1 MKYKAVIFDLDG
13 VLCYTDQFHYRAW
26 KRLADEEE
34 IYFDKEINERL
45 RGVSRM
51 DSLEIILERAKRQY
65 DQTEKEMLAARK
77 NEYYVKLLQSITAD
91 ALADG
96 VTETL
101 RELKD
106 RGLKLAVGSSSKNTG
121 LILEKLSLTEYF
133 DVISDGVGLKNS
145 KPDPEV
151 FLKAAEMLRT
161 APQDC
166 LVVED
171 AAAGIEAAVRGGF
184 AGAAIGDAWNHPGCG
199 FKIEGLKEL
208 LNIVE

>member
-184 AGAAIGDAWNHPGCG
+184 ACAAIGDAWNHPGCG

>member
-106 RGLKLAVGSSSKNTG
+106 GGLKLAVGSSSKNTG

-151 FLKAAEMLRT
+151 FLKAAEMLST

-171 AAAGIEAAVRGGF
+171 AAAGIEAAVRGRF
-184 AGAAIGDAWNHPGCG
+184 ACAAIGDAWNHPGCG